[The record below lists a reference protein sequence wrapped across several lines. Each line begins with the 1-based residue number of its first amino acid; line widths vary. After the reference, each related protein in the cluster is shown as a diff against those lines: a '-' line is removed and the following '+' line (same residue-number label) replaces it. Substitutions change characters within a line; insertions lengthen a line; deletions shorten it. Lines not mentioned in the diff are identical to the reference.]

1 MVLTNGT
8 DHTDLFNH
16 NINVNVN
23 LNFWG
28 TRRSTTILL
37 EDVVTLPTNEEDN
50 LSQRFI
56 TTKQEFHY
64 D

>member
-1 MVLTNGT
+1 MARITRIYLTIT
-8 DHTDLFNH
+8 LTLT
-16 NINVNVN
+16 
-23 LNFWG
+23 LTSLG

-50 LSQRFI
+50 FSQRFI

>member
-1 MVLTNGT
+1 MARITRIYLTIT
-8 DHTDLFNH
+8 LTLT
-16 NINVNVN
+16 
-23 LNFWG
+23 LTSLG

>member
-1 MVLTNGT
+1 MARITRIYLTIT
-8 DHTDLFNH
+8 LILTLTS
-16 NINVNVN
+16 
-23 LNFWG
+23 LG

-50 LSQRFI
+50 LSLRFI

>member
-1 MVLTNGT
+1 MARITRIYLTIT
-8 DHTDLFNH
+8 LTLT
-16 NINVNVN
+16 
-23 LNFWG
+23 LTSLG

-37 EDVVTLPTNEEDN
+37 EDVVTLPMNEEDN
-50 LSQRFI
+50 LSLRFI